1 MKRIITLALSAVLLL
16 CLTACGN
23 AEERTTY
30 KEAVEQY
37 EAGNYTSALKLF
49 EEIPDYK
56 DSDDYIRDCRY
67 YTAMQTVS
75 PDSSLED
82 GYSGR
87 VADCTAD
94 NVTAYSKAVTILQEL
109 DGYSDSNRMRK
120 DAEKKLEQYNS
131 ENRILTIV
139 STLEDQFLGYA
150 SRCEYDGVEFTIY
163 FSDSYPL
170 TYEVVQRGRTETAVL
185 ESWGT
190 VRTMFTSIVFEYL
203 PDCTVTL
210 IDRNGDTLGTYRQGE
225 THGEVTV
232 VYDVASKPY

>member
-1 MKRIITLALSAVLLL
+1 MKKTITFALAALLL
-16 CLTACGN
+16 LSLTGCGN
-23 AEERTTY
+23 QAERSTY
-30 KEAVEQY
+30 KEAVELY
-37 EAGNYTSALKLF
+37 EQGRYTSALKLF

-67 YTAMQTVS
+67 DAAMQTLS

-94 NVTAYSKAVTILQEL
+94 NATAYAKAVTILQEL
-109 DGYSDSNRMRK
+109 DGYSDSNRMLK
-120 DAEKKLEQYNS
+120 DAQKQLDKYNA

-163 FSDSYPL
+163 FSQSYPL
-170 TYEVVQRGRTETAVL
+170 TFEVVKRGQTETAVM
-185 ESWGT
+185 ESWIE
-190 VRTMFTSIVFEYL
+190 VRTMFASIVFEYL

-225 THGEVTV
+225 THDEVTV
-232 VYDVASKPY
+232 VFDVATKPY